1 MLREDVIE
9 FSNFLWV
16 VFIVFVKKWDG
27 MICFCVDYWKL
38 NFVIK
43 KDVYLLLWIDEFF
56 DILLGVKYFC
66 ILDFVSGYW

>member
-1 MLREDVIE
+1 
-9 FSNFLWV
+9 
-16 VFIVFVKKWDG
+16 
-27 MICFCVDYWKL
+27 MICFCVDYCKL